1 MSNSAKFLCIEP
13 QFRVPDLIR
22 TAEYYHDVL
31 GFTIGGYFGDPP
43 VFTQVSRD
51 MVTIQLGRELD
62 PAKTTRPHSGVGYNA
77 YIFVDD
83 VEALAAEYAQGGVTV
98 VTGPVT
104 RVYGCRELV
113 IKDCN
118 GLVLCFAQ
126 SGVGGPP
133 DPE

>member
-1 MSNSAKFLCIEP
+1 MSNSARFLCIEP
-13 QFRVPDLIR
+13 QFRVTDLVR
-22 TAEYYHDVL
+22 TAEYYRDVL
-31 GFTIGGYFGDPP
+31 GFSIGGYFGDPP

-51 MVTIQLGRELD
+51 LVTIQLGRELD
-62 PAKTTRPHSGVGYNA
+62 AARTTRPVSGVAYNA

-98 VTGPVT
+98 LEGPVT

-126 SGVGGPP
+126 SGVGGAPAA
-133 DPE
+133 E